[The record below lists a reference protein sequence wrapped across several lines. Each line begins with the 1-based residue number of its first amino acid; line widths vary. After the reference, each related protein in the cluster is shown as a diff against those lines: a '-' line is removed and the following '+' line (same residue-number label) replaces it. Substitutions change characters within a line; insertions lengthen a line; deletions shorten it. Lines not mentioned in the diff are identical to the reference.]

1 MKKITLNSTFSI
13 HPKNSKLLFILSF
26 GGVIRTFHIKN
37 SSMQHPFQ
45 DKQLIISILFYF
57 LQLLGE
63 KILIRKIKIKVQLL
77 APLIIG

>member
-1 MKKITLNSTFSI
+1 
-13 HPKNSKLLFILSF
+13 
-26 GGVIRTFHIKN
+26 
-37 SSMQHPFQ
+37 MQHPFQ